1 MSSIHEQLRRLRFIV
16 CDVDGVLTDG
26 RVFYDGEG
34 LPFRSVH
41 VRDVTAMNLWRMVG
55 GKIAMVTGLESRAIE
70 VIAERWGCVE
80 LHANVRDKA
89 RVIQEMAIRHSTDL
103 AEMAFLGDDIIDVP
117 AMRLV
122 GLAVAVADAAEEART
137 AAHLVLD
144 AGSGGG
150 GLRELVHRALRAQG
164 RYEEAVAAYCNRRDG

>member
-1 MSSIHEQLRRLRFIV
+1 MSTLHERLRRLRLIV

-34 LPFRSVH
+34 RPFRSVH
-41 VRDVTAMNLWRMVG
+41 VRDVTAMNLWRMIG

-80 LHANVRDKA
+80 LHASVRDKA
-89 RVIQEMAIRHSTDL
+89 RVLREMTNRQCVALKET
-103 AEMAFLGDDIIDVP
+103 AFLGDDIIDLP
-117 AMRLV
+117 AMRIA
-122 GLAVAVADAAEEART
+122 GLAVAVADAVEEARNE
-137 AAHLVLD
+137 AHLVLD
-144 AGSGGG
+144 AAGGHG

-164 RYEEAVAAYCNRRDG
+164 RYEEAVGNYCNRKDG